1 MTATHILQELEAMG
15 SESTKRTFKKHGAP
29 EPLFGV
35 KVGDLKKIV
44 QRVKKNHDLSLALY
58 DTGNS
63 DAMYLAGL
71 IADEKK
77 ISRHELQHW
86 VERASWHML
95 SESTVAWVAAE
106 SSHGWALG
114 LEWIESDQEHIA
126 AAGWATLA
134 SWVMIRPDDELN
146 LPELEALLKRVAAT
160 LPEAPNRVRYTMN
173 GFIMACGIYVSAL
186 AEQAIAVASRVGK
199 FRVDMGGTA
208 CKVPDAVEYIKKTAE
223 KGQVSKKKKMARC

>member
-44 QRVKKNHDLSLALY
+44 QRVKKNHDLSLVLY

-126 AAGWATLA
+126 AAGWALA
-134 SWVMIRPDDELN
+134 KYASPRP
-146 LPELEALLKRVAAT
+146 
-160 LPEAPNRVRYTMN
+160 
-173 GFIMACGIYVSAL
+173 
-186 AEQAIAVASRVGK
+186 
-199 FRVDMGGTA
+199 
-208 CKVPDAVEYIKKTAE
+208 
-223 KGQVSKKKKMARC
+223 